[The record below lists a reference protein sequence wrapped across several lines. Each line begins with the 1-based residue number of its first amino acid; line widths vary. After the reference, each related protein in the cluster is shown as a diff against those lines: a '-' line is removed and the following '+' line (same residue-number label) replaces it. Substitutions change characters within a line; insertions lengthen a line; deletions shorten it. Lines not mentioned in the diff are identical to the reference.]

1 MYVFFHSKPKSTLC
15 LLFEAPFV
23 CGLFIHRGRQ
33 SQMGLVSLTG
43 GAPCWSDD
51 VTNVTEIARSFP
63 SCESRKKLGQV
74 FTGYIF
80 RKQNRK
86 GAGFETKR
94 ISEIYDDI
102 HLEKYQVKVSIVVF
116 VFLLGGV
123 FVPLPKK
130 LELYFCTLL
139 ETNSS
144 PLKIGRAPKCYVSFM
159 ECISLV
165 FQIPCEDRC
174 LDPLGVWTHFHTSWE
189 GL

>member
-1 MYVFFHSKPKSTLC
+1 MLVQK
-15 LLFEAPFV
+15 EA
-23 CGLFIHRGRQ
+23 R
-33 SQMGLVSLTG
+33 
-43 GAPCWSDD
+43 DD

-74 FTGYIF
+74 FTDFIF
-80 RKQNRK
+80 RKQNLK

-94 ISEIYDDI
+94 ISEISVIYI
-102 HLEKYQVKVSIVVF
+102 SKNSRSKCQLLFLIFCLGAFLFPYQ
-116 VFLLGGV
+116 
-123 FVPLPKK
+123 KK
-130 LELYFCTLL
+130 IELYFCTFP

-174 LDPLGVWTHFHTSWE
+174 LDPLSHLLGRPLGGPFTPTNPRYD
-189 GL
+189 